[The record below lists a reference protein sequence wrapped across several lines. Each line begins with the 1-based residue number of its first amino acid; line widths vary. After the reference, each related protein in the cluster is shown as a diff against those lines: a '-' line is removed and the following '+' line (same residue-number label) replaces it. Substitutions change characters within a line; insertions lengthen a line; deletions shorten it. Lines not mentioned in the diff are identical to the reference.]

1 MLIPRFKTVSEI
13 MQSVGRGYYA
23 ECGAQ
28 ILIIASEI
36 YTSCSICE
44 CGGV

>member
-1 MLIPRFKTVSEI
+1 MLIPQFETVREI